1 MGAFSSAKSIP
12 IAVSDL
18 SPVANDVVQHFQQK
32 GFETTSLRTVTGG
45 WDINITKGGMF
56 KAVVGTKS
64 ALKIEIKPGN
74 NQTNVT
80 AGVGIFGQHAVP
92 TAVALFVDTVFWPL
106 LAAQIFGLVRQAHLD
121 DEAIACVED
130 SLKIHAI
137 ENTVSA
143 NSRAPQQR
151 FCVECG
157 KANAPDALICTQCGV
172 KLPG

>member
-1 MGAFSSAKSIP
+1 LSAFSSAKSIP

-18 SPVANDVVQHFQQK
+18 APVANDVVQHFQQK
-32 GFETTSLRTVTGG
+32 GYETTSLRTITGG
-45 WDINITKGGMF
+45 WDVNITKGGMF

-64 ALKIEIKPGN
+64 ALKIEITPGN

-92 TAVALFVDTVFWPL
+92 IAVAVILDSVFWPL
-106 LAAQIFGLVRQAHLD
+106 MAAQIFGLVRQAHLD

-130 SLKIHAI
+130 SLKIHATQ
-137 ENTVSA
+137 NTVPA
-143 NSRAPQQR
+143 NSTPKQR

-157 KANAPDALICTQCGV
+157 TANAPDALICTQCGV